1 MICSFS
7 LISLDFFLQIK
18 TTDSIDSFQIFL
30 KTLTGKTITLEV
42 NSEMD
47 IATVKEIIQ
56 DEEDILPDQQR
67 LIFSGMQLENN
78 RTLSD
83 YNIQKETTIHLVLRL
98 RGGMY
103 HFTSGRQNFNNL
115 SYGSAEAV
123 KNVLAFKFED
133 MSQTQHLPSSE
144 LQDSI
149 LQTQTI
155 LSTLYREI
163 AEFYIPKTIPDLK
176 AIILP
181 TPNNNEDGSDSED
194 DNDDVSN
201 DQ

>member
-1 MICSFS
+1 MIFSFS
-7 LISLDFFLQIK
+7 LISYNYFLQIK
-18 TTDSIDSFQIFL
+18 TTDSIATIQIFV

-42 NSEMD
+42 NSKMD

-56 DEEDILPDQQR
+56 SMEGIHPDQQR
-67 LIFSGMQLENN
+67 LIFAGKQLEDE
-78 RTLSD
+78 RTLPD
-83 YNIQKETTIHLVLRL
+83 YNVTKEDTIHLVLRL

-103 HFTSGRQNFNNL
+103 HFTSGRQDFNNL
-115 SYGSAEAV
+115 SCGGAEAV

-133 MSQTQHLPSSE
+133 MGHAQLLPPSE

-149 LQTQTI
+149 LQAQTL

-163 AEFYIPKTIPDLK
+163 AEFSISKTIPDLR

-181 TPNNNEDGSDSED
+181 APTSNEDDSDSED
-194 DNDDVSN
+194 DDVSN